1 MAKPVVQDTR
11 LSSLMDDLY
20 REEAKIGSGST
31 AGAVRYELSTGQ
43 PVSGVWHT
51 QKAQDYSIAL
61 TKWLRGNPNA
71 LFSDRSAATNV
82 LRDIQNALKGK

>member
-1 MAKPVVQDTR
+1 MAKPVVQDTQ

-31 AGAVRYELSTGQ
+31 ADAVRYELSTGQ
-43 PVSGVWHT
+43 PVSSVWHT

-71 LFSDRSAATNV
+71 PFSDRSAATNV
-82 LRDIQNALKGK
+82 LRGIQNALKGK